1 MSKSDIRAHS
11 AAYSVSQYFKMGG
24 REIQLRTSG
33 YSKFG
38 DEEIPEAVLDGS
50 ATVDMTGILSLY
62 QGSIQFTVNS
72 LEDIVVHY

>member
-1 MSKSDIRAHS
+1 
-11 AAYSVSQYFKMGG
+11 MGKQV
-24 REIQLRTSG
+24 IQIRTSG

-38 DEEIPEAVLDGS
+38 DEEIPKSVLEGR

-72 LEDIVVHY
+72 LEDIVINE